1 MDISMNMIDLEYLMN
16 PVFAN
21 LHVKAEKD
29 ETFNADKEFYKKRIF
44 KLTKD
49 MLRDASINAEVDK
62 AFIEYAK
69 ICINYFKF
77 IDKSDIIQKQYGEK
91 RKVSKKPPANVAIP
105 DHLFMRKTPAIQRTI
120 PECIPVKV
128 TNEKKKIL
136 FLPKP
141 HNINL
146 RNSEF
151 RTKGLRKKN
160 EHNKY
165 GKNKKKN
172 KKNRE

>member
-1 MDISMNMIDLEYLMN
+1 MNMIDLEYLMN
-16 PVFAN
+16 PIFAN

-29 ETFNADKEFYKKRIF
+29 EIFNADKEFYKKRIF

-49 MLRDASINAEVDK
+49 MLRGASINAEVDK
-62 AFIEYAK
+62 GFMGYAK
-69 ICINYFKF
+69 ICISYFKF
-77 IDKSDIIQKQYGEK
+77 LDKSDIIQKQYGQK

-105 DHLFMRKTPAIQRTI
+105 DHLFMRKTQAIQRTI

-128 TNEKKKIL
+128 TNEKKRIL
-136 FLPKP
+136 FLPKM

-146 RNSEF
+146 KKSEF
-151 RTKGLRKKN
+151 KTKGLGKKN

-165 GKNKKKN
+165 EKNQKKGDKKKG
-172 KKNRE
+172 KKN